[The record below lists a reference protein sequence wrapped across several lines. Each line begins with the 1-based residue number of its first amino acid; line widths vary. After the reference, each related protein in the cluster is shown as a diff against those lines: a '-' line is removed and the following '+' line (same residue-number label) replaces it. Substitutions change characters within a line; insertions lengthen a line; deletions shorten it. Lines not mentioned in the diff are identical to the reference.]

1 MGEERQAAVL
11 IGLVFLVGLVGL
23 FLTGGLP
30 GMEGSFG
37 SGVTSGIN
45 LGDVY
50 VDSYRADVYLNGT
63 LVEQFVYDIGAS
75 GKYKMLYRSWKMP
88 LSAQGLNSPYVEL
101 LDVSPPQGTVPYM
114 KDQAGKVTVLS
125 VPGKKYAQ
133 WIGDLAENN
142 EAGCLQPQMFSA
154 RKYRIDYRFRIHPY
168 LECDQEFCHWNLN
181 LADDHLPY
189 RQVSVYIH
197 DPENLLVSLFPHPK
211 MDFRR
216 VGDAWVIVGRSPK
229 DEIIELE
236 MLLRSNA
243 SQNIDGFPR
252 QVPDVKGKTLS
263 AQGSDYN
270 LLLPLQALILFFP
283 VALLAVYYRFGRE
296 KRYTVPKTLSYI
308 PSKRKPWLVN
318 LVFKGDAFD
327 FDKDG
332 FYATLLDLH
341 RRNIVEIDSVTGTRV
356 KLLLPEEIG
365 EDDYEHN
372 VLDFLKSNSIKG
384 VFNARAFEDS
394 IKNLQKSSNT
404 SRLQEMH
411 KAMDGL
417 LRYSNQ
423 DAACEFVAGRSLRC
437 FGGIHFQPKYLIFV
451 LYFALFFFASLGGF
465 SILSN
470 PLVVALLILLVQ
482 SSVVAFAPSALFGR
496 WKQDYYK
503 EKLEWDAFRNFLSD
517 FAMIKNYAPEDLA
530 LWKEWLVYGTALGV
544 GDKVADAMADLNIHI
559 PEAVAVQSMH
569 THFNNAYSDSSPQ
582 SSGSGGSG
590 GGFGGGGG
598 GGGAR

>member
-1 MGEERQAAVL
+1 MG
-11 IGLVFLVGLVGL
+11 
-23 FLTGGLP
+23 
-30 GMEGSFG
+30 GSFAP
-37 SGVTSGIN
+37 GIS

-50 VDSYRADVYLNGT
+50 VDSYRADIYLNGT
-63 LVEQFVYDIGAS
+63 LEEQFVYDIGAS

-88 LSAQGLNSPYVEL
+88 LSEQSLNSPYVSL
-101 LDVSPPQGTVPYM
+101 LKISPPQGSVPYM
-114 KDQAGKVTVLS
+114 KDQAGKVTPLS
-125 VPGKKYAQ
+125 AQ
-133 WIGDLAENN
+133 AKDYTEIIANLAETN

-154 RKYRIDYRFRIHPY
+154 GKYRIDYRFRIHPF
-168 LECDQEFCHWNLN
+168 LECDQEFCHWNLR

-197 DPENLLVSLFPHPK
+197 DPDNLLVQLFPHPK
-211 MDFRR
+211 MDYRR
-216 VGDAWVIVGRSPK
+216 EGDTWVITGSSPK
-229 DEIIELE
+229 DKMIELE
-236 MLLRSNA
+236 MLLRPQA
-243 SQNIDGFPR
+243 SRYIDGFPR
-252 QVPDVKGKTLS
+252 QVTDIKGKTLS

-296 KRYTVPKTLSYI
+296 KRYTVPKTLSYV

-365 EDDYEHN
+365 EDDYEQS

-384 VFNARAFEDS
+384 VFNARAFEDN
-394 IKNLQKSSNT
+394 IKNLQKSGNT

-417 LRYSNQ
+417 LRYSNR

-437 FGGIHFQPKYLIFV
+437 FGGIHFRPKYLIFI
-451 LYFALFFFASLGGF
+451 LYFALFFFVSLGGF

-482 SSVVAFAPSALFGR
+482 ASVVAFAPSALFGR

-503 EKLEWDAFRNFLSD
+503 EKLEWDAFRDFLSD
-517 FAMIKNYAPEDLA
+517 YAMIKKYAPEDLI

-544 GDKVADAMADLNIHI
+544 GDKVMEAMADLNIHI

-569 THFNNAYSDSSPQ
+569 TLLQPCLLLQQSPIERIRRERGRLWRRRRWWRGRRRSKVMVQ
-582 SSGSGGSG
+582 
-590 GGFGGGGG
+590 
-598 GGGAR
+598 